1 MARRSTPRNP
11 LFDGRWFEDEIII
24 WCLRWYFRYKL
35 SYRDLVEMM
44 GERGLPVAH
53 TTILRWAV
61 RYAEEF
67 EKRWRR
73 YERPVGGSWR
83 ADETYIKVR
92 GRWVYLYRAVDAKGQ
107 SIDFYL
113 SRNRDKNAATAFFRK
128 AMKHHGEPR
137 TITLDGFEP
146 SHSRHASPFSH
157 RSEAF
162 HSAASAQ
169 CAEETKVPHVVFARA
184 RAAARPEGTEESP
197 H

>member
-24 WCLRWYFRYKL
+24 LCLRWYFRYKL

-44 GERGLPVAH
+44 GERVAH

-61 RYAEEF
+61 RYAEQF

-83 ADETYIKVR
+83 ADETYIKVG
-92 GRWVYLYRAVDAKGQ
+92 GRWVYLYRAVDAKGKTV
-107 SIDFYL
+107 DFYL
-113 SRNRDKNAATAFFRK
+113 SRTRDKNAATAFFRQ

-137 TITLDGFEP
+137 TITLDGL
-146 SHSRHASPFSH
+146 SRA
-157 RSEAF
+157 
-162 HSAASAQ
+162 
-169 CAEETKVPHVVFARA
+169 TL
-184 RAAARPEGTEESP
+184 RAALYGHEERIQLSLGKP
-197 H
+197 GQDPFLSVRKQYR

>member
-1 MARRSTPRNP
+1 MAQRSTLRNS

-44 GERGLPVAH
+44 GERGLPIAH

-92 GRWVYLYRAVDAKGQ
+92 GRWVFLYRAVDAKGKTV
-107 SIDFYL
+107 DFYL
-113 SRNRDKNAATAFFRK
+113 SRTRDKVAATAFFRK
-128 AMKHHGEPR
+128 AMKRRLDRPAHSENPCLSDGAHHA
-137 TITLDGFEP
+137 
-146 SHSRHASPFSH
+146 HAW
-157 RSEAF
+157 
-162 HSAASAQ
+162 
-169 CAEETKVPHVVFARA
+169 
-184 RAAARPEGTEESP
+184 
-197 H
+197 

>member
-1 MARRSTPRNP
+1 MAQRSTLRNS

-44 GERGLPVAH
+44 GERGLPIAH

-92 GRWVYLYRAVDAKGQ
+92 GRWVYLYRAVDAKGKTV
-107 SIDFYL
+107 DFYL
-113 SRNRDKNAATAFFRK
+113 SRTRDKVAAT
-128 AMKHHGEPR
+128 
-137 TITLDGFEP
+137 
-146 SHSRHASPFSH
+146 
-157 RSEAF
+157 RS
-162 HSAASAQ
+162 SG
-169 CAEETKVPHVVFARA
+169 KR
-184 RAAARPEGTEESP
+184 
-197 H
+197 

>member
-1 MARRSTPRNP
+1 MAAGIGLAVVVKPVARRSTPRNP

-83 ADETYIKVR
+83 ADETYIKVQVA
-92 GRWVYLYRAVDAKGQ
+92 GCTFTARWTPK
-107 SIDFYL
+107 
-113 SRNRDKNAATAFFRK
+113 
-128 AMKHHGEPR
+128 
-137 TITLDGFEP
+137 
-146 SHSRHASPFSH
+146 
-157 RSEAF
+157 
-162 HSAASAQ
+162 
-169 CAEETKVPHVVFARA
+169 
-184 RAAARPEGTEESP
+184 ARPSTFI
-197 H
+197 

>member
-1 MARRSTPRNP
+1 MALRSTPRNP

-67 EKRWRR
+67 EKRWRC

-92 GRWVYLYRAVDAKGQ
+92 GRWVYLYRAVDAKGKTV
-107 SIDFYL
+107 DFYL
-113 SRNRDKNAATAFFRK
+113 SRTRDKTNIRVARLVANRLEGEERLFDTQVRVAGNAA
-128 AMKHHGEPR
+128 
-137 TITLDGFEP
+137 
-146 SHSRHASPFSH
+146 
-157 RSEAF
+157 
-162 HSAASAQ
+162 
-169 CAEETKVPHVVFARA
+169 
-184 RAAARPEGTEESP
+184 
-197 H
+197 

>member
-1 MARRSTPRNP
+1 MAQRSTLRNS

-44 GERGLPVAH
+44 GERGLPIAH

-92 GRWVYLYRAVDAKGQ
+92 GRWVYLYRAVDAKGKTV
-107 SIDFYL
+107 DLY
-113 SRNRDKNAATAFFRK
+113 
-128 AMKHHGEPR
+128 
-137 TITLDGFEP
+137 FEP
-146 SHSRHASPFSH
+146 HSRQSRGDRVLPESDEAS
-157 RSEAF
+157 R
-162 HSAASAQ
+162 
-169 CAEETKVPHVVFARA
+169 
-184 RAAARPEGTEESP
+184 RAANHYARWL
-197 H
+197 